1 MGASPPTMFPTGH
14 TGSKGVHY
22 FCFELVWVDELA
34 GAFPEVPIVLTRMG
48 RSSRASFDACR
59 EDDRLIVLEHTSKG
73 RNVWRREQPAIT
85 VRPRRWLAS
94 GATDVRLPER
104 FPSPAWR
111 WLGAMR
117 TMSCSGV
124 QGARR

>member
-1 MGASPPTMFPTGH
+1 MRA
-14 TGSKGVHY
+14 GSIAGEW
-22 FCFELVWVDELA
+22 ELHDTCSADGQVD
-34 GAFPEVPIVLTRMG
+34 VLIRM
-48 RSSRASFDACR
+48 
-59 EDDRLIVLEHTSKG
+59 EDDRLIALEHTSEG

-85 VRPRRWLAS
+85 VRPHRWLAS